1 MDEILKLDQVTKKF
15 GQQTILNGVNL
26 TIHRGEI
33 YGLIGRNGAGKTTI
47 LKTIIKLIQ
56 PTKGIITLFG
66 ETKGSAYIHQLKRT
80 GSVVESPVA
89 VDQLTARQNL
99 IYYSKIHGVVDK
111 NAVDETL
118 KFVGLDTTGK
128 KKFKNFS
135 LGMKQKMGLA
145 IALLNKPDFLLL
157 DEPINGLDPIAIVE
171 FRELLLKLNQ
181 TQQMTILISSHIL
194 EELYQLATQFGI
206 LNNGTIVKE
215 ITKQEFEEQS
225 RKFIK
230 LEVNDVSLATNV
242 LLNMNCTNFKAINDH
257 LIHIYQLDFTNDD
270 IATHLMQ
277 NHVQLINISREG
289 LNLEQYFKELLDEPG
304 DEQHV

>member
-1 MDEILKLDQVTKKF
+1 MKDILKLDQVSKKF
-15 GQQTILNGVNL
+15 GRQTVLKDVSL
-26 TIHRGEI
+26 TIHRGDI

-47 LKTIIKLIQ
+47 LKTIIRLIQ
-56 PTKGIITLFG
+56 PTHGTITLFG
-66 ETKGSAYIHQLKRT
+66 VSKGSAYIHQLSRT
-80 GSVVESPVA
+80 GSIIESPVA

-99 IYYSKIHGVVDK
+99 IYYSKIHGVVDPS
-111 NAVDETL
+111 AVDETL
-118 KFVGLDTTGK
+118 KFVGLNATGK

-145 IALLNKPDFLLL
+145 IALLNKPDFLIL

-194 EELYQLATQFGI
+194 EELYQLATRFGI

-215 ITKQEFEEQS
+215 ITKQEFEQQS
-225 RKFIK
+225 REFIK
-230 LEVNDVSLATNV
+230 LEVDNPDLATNV
-242 LLNMNCTNFKAINDH
+242 LRQLGCQNFKAINDH
-257 LIHIYQLDFTNDD
+257 LINIYQLDISNAKITEELIN
-270 IATHLMQ
+270 
-277 NHVQLINISREG
+277 NHVQVITISREG
-289 LNLEQYFKELLDEPG
+289 LNLEQYFKQLIKGTG

>member
-1 MDEILKLDQVTKKF
+1 METILKLDRISKKF
-15 GQQTILNGVNL
+15 GRQTVLKDVNL
-26 TIHRGEI
+26 TIRRGEI

-47 LKTIIKLIQ
+47 LKSIIKLIQ
-56 PTKGIITLFG
+56 PTTGTITLFG
-66 ETKGSAYIHQLKRT
+66 ATKGTTYIHQLRRT
-80 GSVVESPVA
+80 GSIIESPVA
-89 VDQLTARQNL
+89 VDQLNARQNL

-128 KKFKNFS
+128 KKFKDFS

-145 IALLNKPDFLLL
+145 IALLNKPDFLIL

-194 EELYQLATQFGI
+194 EELYHLATRFGI
-206 LNNGTIVKE
+206 LNNGMIIKE

-225 RKFIK
+225 REFIK
-230 LEVNDVSLATNV
+230 LEVDNPDLATNV
-242 LLNMNCTNFKAINDH
+242 LRQLGCTDFKVVNDH
-257 LIHIYQLDFTNDD
+257 LIHIYQLDVANAV
-270 IATHLMQ
+270 IAEHLI
-277 NHVQLINISREG
+277 NHHVQLSTITREG
-289 LNLEQYFKELLDEPG
+289 LNLEQYFKQLLDETG
-304 DEQHV
+304 DEHHV

>member
-304 DEQHV
+304 DE

>member
-66 ETKGSAYIHQLKRT
+66 ETTGSAYIHQLKRT

-194 EELYQLATQFGI
+194 EELYQVATRFGI

-230 LEVNDVSLATNV
+230 LEVNDVPLATNV

-257 LIHIYQLDFTNDD
+257 LIHIYELDFTNDD
-270 IATHLMQ
+270 IVAHLIENQ
-277 NHVQLINISREG
+277 VQLMNISREG

-304 DEQHV
+304 DEKHV